1 MSRSYRKYK
10 GLNHTC
16 SDMKFEKSMK
26 VKRRKRLRS
35 KAKVSEDGVELFK
48 KCHRSNCYDGASF
61 TERVYEED
69 AKRRSK
75 GYSPKRV
82 AHRLIGK

>member
-10 GLNHTC
+10 GLSHTC
-16 SDMKFEKSMK
+16 SDMRFQKSMK
-26 VKRRKRLRS
+26 VKRRRGLRA
-35 KAKVSEDGVELFK
+35 KAKVSEDGVELLK
-48 KCHRSNCYDGASF
+48 KCHRSNCYDGGSF
-61 TERVYEED
+61 TEETYKED

-82 AHRLIGK
+82 AHQLIGK